1 MRGRRFRAST
11 PAEIGAGHPR
21 KRVSLTLA
29 LGASA
34 ALVLA
39 ACGGDDNGNGNGNG
53 DDGNGTA
60 GEGDASVQVVIGTT
74 DSVTNIDPA
83 GSYDKPSWNIVYNTY
98 QRLLAV
104 PLGGTDP
111 EPDAAESCDWE
122 DDTTFVCDLKQG
134 QMFADGTELKAENVV
149 HSIERQLEIQHESN
163 GWALLT
169 GIDEVEERDEY
180 SVAFNLTS
188 ADAVFPYILT
198 TGASAIV
205 PMSYPADELQPNDQ
219 AFGSGPYSV
228 EAFDATQQI
237 QLGVNENYAGDR
249 QVNNSGVIV
258 QFYQQESALKQAIE
272 EGEVMVAYRS
282 LAVTDI
288 ADLEERGAERGVEVV
303 TGEGTEINYMVLQ
316 TGREPFDEPAVRQAI
331 AQVLDRETIAEA
343 VYRGTVTPLYGPVPD
358 GVAGHVP
365 SYQNLY
371 GEPDADA
378 AAQLLEDAGVETPV
392 SFDLWWMPDRYGEEI
407 GDMYG
412 EIQRQLEETGLF
424 DVNLEQ
430 LSWAQYSTT
439 FGDGSMDAFDLGWF
453 PDHPDPSNY
462 IVGFYHSDSDINFLN
477 NGYGNDEMDELIDTI
492 LTDTDQDARIAAVER
507 ATEIVAE
514 DAPVIQL
521 WQRDQVA
528 AIREGVTGVEDT
540 LDPSFIFYYDVVSGV
555 AE

>member
-1 MRGRRFRAST
+1 
-11 PAEIGAGHPR
+11 
-21 KRVSLTLA
+21 
-29 LGASA
+29 
-34 ALVLA
+34 VLA
-39 ACGGDDNGNGNGNG
+39 ACGGDDNGNG

-60 GEGDASVQVVIGTT
+60 GEGDTSLPVVIGTT
-74 DSVTNIDPA
+74 DTVTNIDPA

-104 PLGGTDP
+104 PLGGNEP

-122 DDTTFVCDLKQG
+122 DDTTYVCELKQG
-134 QMFADGTELKAENVV
+134 QMFADGSELKAENVV

-180 SVAFNLTS
+180 TVAFNLTS
-188 ADAVFPYILT
+188 ADAVFPFILT

-219 AFGSGPYSV
+219 VIGSGPYTV
-228 EAFDATQQI
+228 ESFDATQQI
-237 QLGVNENYAGDR
+237 QLGLNENYAGDR
-249 QVNNSGVIV
+249 QVNNGGVIV

-282 LAVTDI
+282 LSVTDI
-288 ADLEERGAERGVEVV
+288 ADLDERGADRGVEVV

-331 AQVLDRETIAEA
+331 AQVLDRETIAES

-371 GEPDADA
+371 GEPDVA
-378 AAQLLEDAGVETPV
+378 AAEQLLEDAGVDTPV

-412 EIQRQLEETGLF
+412 EIQRQLEDSGLF

-439 FGDGSMDAFDLGWF
+439 FSDGSMDAFDLGWF

-462 IVGFYHSDSDINFLN
+462 VVGFYHSDPDINFLN
-477 NGYGNDEMDELIDTI
+477 NGYGNDEMDDLIDTI